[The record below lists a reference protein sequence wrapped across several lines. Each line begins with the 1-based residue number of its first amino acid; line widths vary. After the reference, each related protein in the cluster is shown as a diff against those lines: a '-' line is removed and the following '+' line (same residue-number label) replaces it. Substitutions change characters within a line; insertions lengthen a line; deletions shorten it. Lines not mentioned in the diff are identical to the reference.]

1 MCCGWGRVGLNTQKH
16 EQPFVS
22 DNRDRETSEQIT
34 LLNSRWT
41 ESCRDWWL
49 AMMKCCHRSFL
60 FWKFLYFNEANL
72 GKCLF
77 GAKCVVYRI
86 LESRYCYCPFDT
98 GNVFSYKSLSL
109 WWGKMEF
116 VQNIFFAMSLM
127 LHFYQM
133 SYWCCIFVIFLLNK
147 HQHFHFNIITI
158 HSLYHVQYFIMHCT
172 I

>member
-1 MCCGWGRVGLNTQKH
+1 MCCGWGRVGLNMQKH

-34 LLNSRWT
+34 LLNSRRT
-41 ESCRDWWL
+41 GSCRDWWL

-77 GAKCVVYRI
+77 RAKCVVYRI
-86 LESRYCYCPFDT
+86 LQAQYCYCPFDT

-116 VQNIFFAMSLM
+116 VQSIFFATGYVTYATFLPNVLLM
-127 LHFYQM
+127 LYICDFFIEQT
-133 SYWCCIFVIFLLNK
+133 SAF
-147 HQHFHFNIITI
+147 
-158 HSLYHVQYFIMHCT
+158 SL
-172 I
+172 